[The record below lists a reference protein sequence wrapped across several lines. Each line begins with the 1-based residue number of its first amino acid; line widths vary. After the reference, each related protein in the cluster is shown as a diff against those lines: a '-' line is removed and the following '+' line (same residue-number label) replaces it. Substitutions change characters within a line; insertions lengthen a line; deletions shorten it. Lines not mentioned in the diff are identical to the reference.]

1 MNNCSLN
8 QIETTLRQALVELD
22 KAKLAKAIA
31 TTPFCGS
38 YDLNDTVNMMN
49 SDSYKDRIRAEI
61 DQLLIRIHKLE
72 ITLKHYKEE
81 TLTYVP
87 HCSYELLYEQLVY
100 MKQYL
105 RVLSERA
112 KIEGVE

>member
-105 RVLSERA
+105 RVLNERA
-112 KIEGVE
+112 KIEGLE